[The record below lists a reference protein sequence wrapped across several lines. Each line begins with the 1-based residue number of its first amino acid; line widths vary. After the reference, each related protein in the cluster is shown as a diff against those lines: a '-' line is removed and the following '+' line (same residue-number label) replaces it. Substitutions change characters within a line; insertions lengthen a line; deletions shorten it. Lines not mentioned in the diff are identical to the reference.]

1 MMEATDEGA
10 GPMNSKL
17 LVAVQWTLLVIAIIT
32 WVMYLRGDMETV
44 SVIVASISSVVFGV
58 LFCYQLF
65 D

>member
-1 MMEATDEGA
+1 MK
-10 GPMNSKL
+10 SKSL
-17 LVAVQWTLLVIAIIT
+17 AAVQWIFLLISIIT

>member
-1 MMEATDEGA
+1 MK
-10 GPMNSKL
+10 SKSLAAVQWILL
-17 LVAVQWTLLVIAIIT
+17 LVAIVT

-44 SVIVASISSVVFGV
+44 SVIVASICSVVFGV